1 MIKIITKP
9 IIATYLGCLN
19 NRFDSTYHERHFIH
33 TAEEN
38 AKYARLRVIV

>member
-9 IIATYLGCLN
+9 IIPNYIGCLN

-33 TAEEN
+33 TREGN
-38 AKYARLRVIV
+38 TKYAGL